1 MLQRLED
8 NFDVRFFDGINETN
22 RAEVLAALKNADGMI
37 GASVPVRAELLDH
50 APKLKAIST
59 ISVGYDQFDVGD
71 LTQRKIVLMHTP
83 TVLTETTADTV
94 FTLILMT
101 ARRALE
107 MAEMVKAGKWTRSIG
122 SDSYGVDVHH
132 KTIGIWVW
140 AVSALRWR
148 AELTRVLA

>member
-1 MLQRLED
+1 
-8 NFDVRFFDGINETN
+8 
-22 RAEVLAALKNADGMI
+22 
-37 GASVPVRAELLDH
+37 
-50 APKLKAIST
+50 
-59 ISVGYDQFDVGD
+59 
-71 LTQRKIVLMHTP
+71 MHTP